1 MLLGEDRVWELARA
15 FTTSRVL
22 LTAVELGVFA
32 VLGDESMTS
41 EAVASKLGTDA
52 RATDRLMNSLV
63 VLNFLSKSG
72 DRFSNAPDV
81 REFLVPGNPSY
92 IGGALMHIVN
102 LWNSWS
108 TLTDAVK
115 AGTSVIQRDERGAAD
130 FTVPF
135 IAAMDAIASGQ
146 ATELVELI
154 DLEGVQRVLDVG
166 GGSGAYSIEF
176 CRAKPGLEAVVFDT
190 PIVVPL
196 TKGYIEKAGLTG
208 RITTTTGDFNK
219 DELGRDFDLVFLSQ
233 VLHSNNPEENIELF
247 KRSWRALK
255 PGGRVVIQEFV
266 VDENRTSPPMAVLF
280 ALNMLVATRAGDTYT
295 EDEIKSWLSNAGFG
309 KISRID
315 PKDTNSTLIIANKE

>member
-1 MLLGEDRVWELARA
+1 MQLGEDRVWELARA
-15 FTTSRVL
+15 FAPSRVL
-22 LTAVELGVFA
+22 LTAVELGIFA
-32 VLGDESMTS
+32 VLADEAMTS
-41 EAVASKLGTDA
+41 ETVSSKIGTDA

-63 VLNFLSKSG
+63 ALNLLSKSG

-92 IGGALMHIVN
+92 IGGALMHVVN

-115 AGTSVIQRDERGAAD
+115 AGTSVIERDERGAAD
-130 FTVPF
+130 FAVPF

-146 ATELVELI
+146 ATEIVELI

-176 CRAKPGLEAVVFDT
+176 CRAKPDLEAVVFDT
-190 PIVVPL
+190 PLVAPL
-196 TKGYIEKAGLTG
+196 TRSYVEKAGLSE
-208 RITTTTGDFNK
+208 RITTTIGDFNK
-219 DELGRDFDLVFLSQ
+219 DEIGRDFDLVFLSM
-233 VLHSNNPEENIELF
+233 VLHSNNPEENIELL

-266 VDENRTSPPMAVLF
+266 VDEGRTSPPQAVLF

-295 EDEIKSWLSNAGFG
+295 EDEIRDWLSNAGFG
-309 KISRID
+309 NASRID
-315 PKDTNSTLIIANKE
+315 PRDTNTTLIIANKE